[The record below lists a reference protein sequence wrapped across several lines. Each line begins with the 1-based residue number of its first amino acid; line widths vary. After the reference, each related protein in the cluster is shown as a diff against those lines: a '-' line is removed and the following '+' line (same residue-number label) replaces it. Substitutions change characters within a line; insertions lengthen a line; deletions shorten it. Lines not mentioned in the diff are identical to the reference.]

1 MKPRKRKNQQKRRA
15 KTKRVARRP
24 ELKTWHPS
32 NYLLESNVEL
42 GLPECSEE
50 TRAYAPPV

>member
-24 ELKTWHPS
+24 EQKTWHPS

-42 GLPECSEE
+42 GLPECYEE